1 MLQLSK
7 LLIEQ
12 KFDKNFFIFFS
23 KKCKKS
29 IDKITQRVYN
39 ISIVKIKQQGDKAM
53 YTIKV
58 KHLPQQYKNQGSH
71 KEQCVAYTLTGE
83 IRKHDRIQFDQGSDI
98 PEYNASVKSS
108 HFTLASGKINMGN
121 TLEEKIADY
130 FNRTVSTLFIYVTN
144 EFDAYM
150 MNATEFK
157 QFLLAFGKLERD
169 SKKHGGYLKVRV
181 PRENK
186 QMLQWLATH

>member
-1 MLQLSK
+1 M
-7 LLIEQ
+7 
-12 KFDKNFFIFFS
+12 
-23 KKCKKS
+23 
-29 IDKITQRVYN
+29 YN
-39 ISIVKIKQQGDKAM
+39 LSIVKIKQQGDKAM